1 MILNQQIKKFREA
14 KSLTQEDLAIQMNVA
29 RQSISK
35 WEQGVSYPTIDNLV
49 LLSKL
54 LAIPL
59 DTLILGDV
67 AFPMPFAFGKP
78 QTKLRVII
86 PLFIPM
92 MFLMASLVSLTNSLL
107 YAFVYLGIAVFV
119 FALFTTLSL
128 FDYRRYHNYFVVEQ
142 FGLNVDITKGK
153 LPCMKILKG
162 LMGKRKGLFIAYDAI
177 DTIILKIDT
186 HGYAGS
192 KGLNYRPRQYAMLR
206 ESISATIVLKDS
218 KTYSLSMDPM
228 FYINTQEYRYFYAIF
243 KYFSE
248 QNIRIIDESHI
259 LKSIKNEYDIIE
271 QAYFITQRHQQS

>member
-1 MILNQQIKKFREA
+1 
-14 KSLTQEDLAIQMNVA
+14 
-29 RQSISK
+29 
-35 WEQGVSYPTIDNLV
+35 
-49 LLSKL
+49 
-54 LAIPL
+54 
-59 DTLILGDV
+59 
-67 AFPMPFAFGKP
+67 
-78 QTKLRVII
+78 
-86 PLFIPM
+86 M

-107 YAFVYLGIAVFV
+107 YAFVYFGIALFV

-128 FDYRRYHNYFVVEQ
+128 FDYRRYHNYFVIEQ

-186 HGYAGS
+186 RGYAGS

-218 KTYSLSMDPM
+218 KAYPLSMDPM